1 VTDKL
6 MLASCRLQI
15 GGKISYCDGRCSY

>member
-6 MLASCRLQI
+6 MLALCRLQI
-15 GGKISYCDGRCSY
+15 GGKISYCDGQCSC